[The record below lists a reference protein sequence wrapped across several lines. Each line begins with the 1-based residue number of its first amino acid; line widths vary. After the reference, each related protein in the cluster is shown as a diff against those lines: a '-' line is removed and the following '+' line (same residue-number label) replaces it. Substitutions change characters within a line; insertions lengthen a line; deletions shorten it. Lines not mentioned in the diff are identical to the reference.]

1 MPRVLAE
8 LQMRYIDLEA
18 LTDTFKFGRV
28 TGRLDGDVAGL
39 ELSRWVPA
47 AFDARIRS
55 SEGDYP
61 RTISQRAVESITA
74 LGGPGAAAAIQRSFL
89 GFFERFGYK
98 RMGLS
103 CRLREGVCEMDG
115 LAEKGGGY
123 MLVEGGGIPALS
135 VVGYNRRI
143 DWQELLDRL
152 ARVTDTKPVVR

>member
-1 MPRVLAE
+1 M
-8 LQMRYIDLEA
+8 
-18 LTDTFKFGRV
+18 
-28 TGRLDGDVAGL
+28 
-39 ELSRWVPA
+39 
-47 AFDARIRS
+47 
-55 SEGDYP
+55 
-61 RTISQRAVESITA
+61 ESITA

-123 MLVEGGGIPALS
+123 MLVEGGGVPALS

-152 ARVTDTKPVVR
+152 VAHEKLPGAVLLRPVPLSVKGGDQVPIRSLVVGVVDEVDAS